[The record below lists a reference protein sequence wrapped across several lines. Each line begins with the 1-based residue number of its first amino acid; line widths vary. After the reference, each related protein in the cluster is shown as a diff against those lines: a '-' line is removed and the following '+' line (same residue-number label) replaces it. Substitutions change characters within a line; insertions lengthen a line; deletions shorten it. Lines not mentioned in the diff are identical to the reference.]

1 MSDVPLRLHIGG
13 ETAKEGWT
21 ILNVQ
26 PGPHVDTLGDC
37 RDLSAYSDGAVTEIY
52 ASHVFEH
59 LGYLDDLP
67 QALKECHR
75 VLAAGGTL
83 RISVPYFETLCRL
96 FLHPQLDMEQRFAL
110 MRIAFGGQTDPYD
123 HHMVGLTLEFLDDY
137 LKVAGFTSVER
148 VETHDLFDDSS
159 TLEIGGV
166 PISLNVV
173 STK

>member
-1 MSDVPLRLHIGG
+1 
-13 ETAKEGWT
+13 
-21 ILNVQ
+21 
-26 PGPHVDTLGDC
+26 
-37 RDLSAYSDGAVTEIY
+37 
-52 ASHVFEH
+52 
-59 LGYLDDLP
+59 
-67 QALKECHR
+67 
-75 VLAAGGTL
+75 
-83 RISVPYFETLCRL
+83 
-96 FLHPQLDMEQRFAL
+96 

-173 STK
+173 FH